1 MATAALTTADNLFD
15 FFHAQVDV
23 AVDATGARVSE
34 ESVYYL
40 SALLA
45 ENGHTPPSS
54 GPQTL
59 VDLRLK
65 AASAPGPKAIPA
77 WRELGD
83 RALYTA
89 GFFEGSLKRGLVS
102 LDYYVS
108 MGASAYDRLA
118 RLLASRAADGRGL
131 DAVFAE
137 LAGAF
142 EDCARVLREV
152 RAQVQAQSEAP
163 SDAVILRLYEEWQTT
178 RSPAAAARLRA
189 LGVLPAP
196 GPAAEG

>member
-1 MATAALTTADNLFD
+1 MAHAALCTADNLFD

-34 ESVYYL
+34 EGVYYL
-40 SALLA
+40 SQLLA
-45 ENGHTPPSS
+45 EKGRTPPQN

-59 VDLRLK
+59 VELRLE
-65 AASAPGPKAIPA
+65 ASAAAGTKAIPA

-89 GFFEGSLKRGLVS
+89 GFFEGSVKRGLVG
-102 LDYYVS
+102 LDYYVA
-108 MGASAYDRLA
+108 MGAAAYDRLA
-118 RLLASRAADGRGL
+118 RLLAARSSEGRGL

-137 LAGAF
+137 LASAF
-142 EDCARVLREV
+142 EECAGVIREV
-152 RAQVQAQSEAP
+152 RAQVQAQSETP
-163 SDAVILRLYEEWQTT
+163 SDAAILRLYEEWRAT

-189 LGVLPAP
+189 LGVLPGP
-196 GPAAEG
+196 GPDAEG